1 MLKGIPSGKQQVC
14 KRGREIKSQ
23 RQGQLKREA
32 NNKEMWERLTGDKL
46 LERKK
51 GQGSSRRDDGRR
63 EKK

>member
-1 MLKGIPSGKQQVC
+1 MENNKFAKEEEKLNHGDKDSYK
-14 KRGREIKSQ
+14 
-23 RQGQLKREA
+23 KREA
-32 NNKEMWERLTGDKL
+32 NNKEMWERSTGDKL